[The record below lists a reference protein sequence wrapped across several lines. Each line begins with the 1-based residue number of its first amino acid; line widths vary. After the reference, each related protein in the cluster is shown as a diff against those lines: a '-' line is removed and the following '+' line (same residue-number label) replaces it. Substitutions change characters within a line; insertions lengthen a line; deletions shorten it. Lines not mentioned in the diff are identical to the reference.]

1 MLGRPEMLRYPVS
14 RPTVE
19 VDIVEDHAV
28 LREGLAEWLQANA
41 QEISVVGRYASWA
54 EAAANL
60 GALSDVVI
68 LDVLLGDQIPLRAK
82 IQAIL
87 SSGPQVV
94 VCSSVVDPAV
104 MRQAITAGALAYI
117 PKTAAAAVV
126 ETAVLQAAQGLA
138 YITAEVASAMEA
150 GKSEPQLSAR
160 EHQVVAVYLGG
171 VAGTMAETAR
181 VLGISIDGVK
191 KHLASVRRKFQEGQE
206 PLTRLALRER
216 LVSGGWLLEDQSH
229 PES

>member
-1 MLGRPEMLRYPVS
+1 MLRYPVS

-41 QEISVVGRYASWA
+41 PEISVVGRYGSWA
-54 EAAANL
+54 EAAGNL

-104 MRQAITAGALAYI
+104 IRQAITAGALAYI

-126 ETAVLQAAQGLA
+126 EAAVRKAAQGLA

-150 GKSEPQLSAR
+150 AESGPQLSAR
-160 EHQVVAVYLGG
+160 EHQVVSVYLGG
-171 VAGTMAETAR
+171 VAGTMGETAH
-181 VLGISIDGVK
+181 VLGISVDGVK
-191 KHLASVRRKFQEGQE
+191 KHLASVRRKFQDGQE

-216 LVSGGWLLEDQSH
+216 LVSGGWLVEDQSRQT

>member
-1 MLGRPEMLRYPVS
+1 MVRYPVS

-28 LREGLAEWLQANA
+28 LLEGLAEWLQANSPG
-41 QEISVVGRYASWA
+41 INVVGRFSSWA

-68 LDVLLGDQIPLRAK
+68 LDVLLGDQMPLRAK

-87 SSGPQVV
+87 SAGPQVV

-104 MRQAITAGALAYI
+104 IRQAITAGALAYI
-117 PKTAAAAVV
+117 PKTAAAGVV
-126 ETAVLQAAQGLA
+126 ETAVRRAAQGLP
-138 YITAEVASAMEA
+138 YITAEVASAMDA
-150 GKSEPQLSAR
+150 GQSGPQLSAR
-160 EHQVVAVYLGG
+160 EHQVVSVYLGG
-171 VAGTMAETAR
+171 VAGTMAETAHA
-181 VLGISIDGVK
+181 LGISIDGVK

-206 PLTRLALRER
+206 PLTRLALRDR
-216 LVSGGWLLEDQSH
+216 LVSGGWLLEDQGQH
-229 PES
+229 PSDP

>member
-1 MLGRPEMLRYPVS
+1 MVRYPVS

-28 LREGLAEWLQANA
+28 LLEGLAEWLQANA
-41 QEISVVGRYASWA
+41 PGISVVGRFSSWA

-68 LDVLLGDQIPLRAK
+68 LDVLLGDQMPLRAK

-87 SSGPQVV
+87 SAGPQVV

-117 PKTAAAAVV
+117 PKTAAAWVV
-126 ETAVLQAAQGLA
+126 ETAVRRAAQGLP
-138 YITAEVASAMEA
+138 YMTAEVASAMEA
-150 GKSEPQLSAR
+150 EQSGPQLSAR
-160 EHQVVAVYLGG
+160 EHQVVSVYLGG
-171 VAGTMAETAR
+171 VAGTMAETAHA
-181 VLGISIDGVK
+181 LGISVDGVK
-191 KHLASVRRKFQEGQE
+191 KHLASVRRKFQGGQE
-206 PLTRLALRER
+206 PLTRLALRDR
-216 LVSGGWLLEDQSH
+216 LISGGWLLEDQGQQLS
-229 PES
+229 ET

>member
-1 MLGRPEMLRYPVS
+1 MVRYPVS
-14 RPTVE
+14 QPTVE

-28 LREGLAEWLQANA
+28 LREGLAEWLQSNA
-41 QEISVVGRYASWA
+41 PGIRVVGRYATWA
-54 EAAANL
+54 EAAASL

-104 MRQAITAGALAYI
+104 IRQAMAAGALAYI
-117 PKTAAAAVV
+117 AKTAAAAVV
-126 ETAVLQAAQGLA
+126 ERAVRNAARGRP
-138 YITAEVASAMEA
+138 YVTTEVASAMKHAEE
-150 GKSEPQLSAR
+150 GPQLSAR
-160 EHQVVAVYLGG
+160 EHQVVSVYLGG
-171 VAGTMAETAR
+171 GAGTMAETAR
-181 VLGISIDGVK
+181 VLGISVDGVK
-191 KHLASVRRKFQEGQE
+191 KHLASVRRKFQVDQE

-216 LVSGGWLLEDQSH
+216 LVSGGWLVEDQGGQTT
-229 PES
+229 ES

>member
-1 MLGRPEMLRYPVS
+1 MVRYLVS

-28 LREGLAEWLQANA
+28 LLEGLAEWLQANA
-41 QEISVVGRYASWA
+41 PGIRVVGRFASWA

-68 LDVLLGDQIPLRAK
+68 LDVLLGDQMPLRAK

-87 SSGPQVV
+87 SAGPQVV

-117 PKTAAAAVV
+117 PKTASAGVVEAAVRR
-126 ETAVLQAAQGLA
+126 AAQGLA
-138 YITAEVASAMEA
+138 YMTAEVSSAMEA
-150 GKSEPQLSAR
+150 GQSGPQLSAR
-160 EHQVVAVYLGG
+160 EHQVVSVYLGG
-171 VAGTMAETAR
+171 VAGTMAETASA
-181 VLGISIDGVK
+181 LGISIDGVK
-191 KHLASVRRKFQEGQE
+191 KHLASVRRKFQVGQE

-216 LVSGGWLLEDQSH
+216 LVSGGWLLQDQGQQM